1 MAQQDRNSAA
11 ANDPDAEIY
20 ASLRNYEEHFNGV
33 QVEVKKLASTWMLA
47 TFAAIA
53 FIVRGDLSLRQSL
66 LDSGSLL
73 VLIGL
78 GSNIGLLSLWILD
91 QRVNQNL
98 LSAAFAVGLV
108 LERTN
113 PTLPPIRSMMWV
125 NSGFRGMGR
134 YHALFYVC
142 PMVLNV
148 AAAVYGLQAS
158 PAAYWPWLLIC
169 TAVAI
174 GALLAPLSQSITAS
188 TEQQSSE
195 QQSSDDEIRRD
206 EIQRTVDDWKK
217 ARAAPA
223 PRTD

>member
-1 MAQQDRNSAA
+1 MTQQNRHSAA
-11 ANDPDAEIY
+11 AYDPDAEIY
-20 ASLRNYEEHFNGV
+20 ASLRIYEEHFNGV
-33 QVEVKKLASTWMLA
+33 QVEVKKLASAWMLA

-91 QRVNQNL
+91 QRVNQSL
-98 LSAAFAVGLV
+98 LGAAFSVGLT

-113 PTLPPIRSMMWV
+113 PNLPPIRSSMWL
-125 NSGFRGMGR
+125 NSGSRGMGR
-134 YHALFYVC
+134 YHALFYVS

-148 AAAVYGLQAS
+148 AAVTYGLEAS
-158 PAAYWPWLLIC
+158 PAANWPWLLVC
-169 TAVAI
+169 TTVAI
-174 GALLAPLSQSITAS
+174 GALLAPLTQSITAS
-188 TEQQSSE
+188 FER
-195 QQSSDDEIRRD
+195 QSSDEIRKVV
-206 EIQRTVDDWKK
+206 EDWEK
-217 ARAAPA
+217 ARAARA

>member
-1 MAQQDRNSAA
+1 MAQQNQDSAA
-11 ANDPDAEIY
+11 AKDLDAETY
-20 ASLRNYEEHFNGV
+20 SSLRNYEEHFNGV
-33 QVEVKKLASTWMLA
+33 QVEVKKLASAWMLA

-53 FIVRGDLSLRQSL
+53 FIVRGDLSTQQSL

-98 LSAAFAVGLV
+98 LSAAFDVGLT

-113 PTLPPIRSMMWV
+113 PNLPPIRSMMWL
-125 NSGFRGMGR
+125 NSGSRGMGR

-142 PMVLNV
+142 PMILNV
-148 AAAVYGLQAS
+148 AASIYGLGAS

-174 GALLAPLSQSITAS
+174 GALLAPLSQSIMA
-188 TEQQSSE
+188 SSE
-195 QQSSDDEIRRD
+195 RQSSDEIRK
-206 EIQRTVDDWKK
+206 IVDDWKK
-217 ARAAPA
+217 ARAAGA
-223 PRTD
+223 PRTG